1 MKKKMKKN
9 WKKKLCNAFARG
21 GGGVYVPM
29 GIFPNINMHK
39 NIYCHLKIYF
49 HHIQYY
55 IIHNNTFF
63 LVATYF

>member
-1 MKKKMKKN
+1 MKKKIEKIEKKYCVMV
-9 WKKKLCNAFARG
+9 LP

-55 IIHNNTFF
+55 IIHNNIFF